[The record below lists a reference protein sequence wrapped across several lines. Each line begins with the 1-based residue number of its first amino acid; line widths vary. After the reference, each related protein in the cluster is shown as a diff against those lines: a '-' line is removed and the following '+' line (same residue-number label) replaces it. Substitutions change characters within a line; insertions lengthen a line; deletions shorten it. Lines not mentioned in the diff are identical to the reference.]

1 MRGKDALLALFR
13 TFEDRGTPIPLKDL
27 LGALGSLDITRED
40 VAEAVRFDPRAYQRI
55 VIHHGTHFEAL
66 VLCWQSG
73 QGSPI
78 HDHAGSS
85 CAVKIVEGCATET
98 TYRRSPSGQLY
109 PSQSR
114 SYKQGSV
121 TGCHDEGTH
130 QVANLQPAGQG
141 LITLHVYSPP
151 PREWSYYRL
160 DDTTLAGHDRV
171 IEERPE
177 TLRIDLGHDPATL
190 PAPHAPA
197 PARRGVKA

>member
-1 MRGKDALLALFR
+1 MRGKDALRALFQA
-13 TFEDRGTPIPLKDL
+13 FEDRGAPIPLKDL
-27 LGALGSLDITRED
+27 LSSLVALDITRDD
-40 VAEAVRFDPRAYQRI
+40 VAEAVRFDGAGYQRI
-55 VIHHGTHFEAL
+55 IIHHGTHFEAL

-85 CAVKIVEGCATET
+85 CAVRIVEGRATET

-121 TGCHDEGTH
+121 TGCHDQGTH
-130 QVANLQPAGQG
+130 QVANLQPAGQN

-151 PREWSYYRL
+151 PSEWSYYRL

-171 IEERPE
+171 IENRPE
-177 TLRIDLGHDPATL
+177 TLRVDLGHEPT
-190 PAPHAPA
+190 PAPHVHA